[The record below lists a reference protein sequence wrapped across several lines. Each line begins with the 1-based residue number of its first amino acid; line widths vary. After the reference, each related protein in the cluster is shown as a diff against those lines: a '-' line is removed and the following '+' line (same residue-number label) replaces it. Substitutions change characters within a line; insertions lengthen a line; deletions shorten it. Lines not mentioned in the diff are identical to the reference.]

1 MLKSISAIIFKYCL
15 IFAYPT
21 LSKNSEHFFI
31 TKECLFNIFSI
42 SFKEWEDLFKE
53 YIYDPDK
60 IDAFYDKRKSEKNSI
75 AFAIL
80 LDSAVIGEIGLRHI
94 NEDSRQCEL
103 SIHLQNDAVKNKGYG
118 TKAELLAVQYAF
130 ENLNMEYVT
139 ADILIKNKRS
149 QHVAEKIGF
158 VLLGEEDGFKKYRL
172 NRKDWNKKW

>member
-1 MLKSISAIIFKYCL
+1 MALELVEMTRERMHEMYRNFETDPSV
-15 IFAYPT
+15 
-21 LSKNSEHFFI
+21 
-31 TKECLFNIFSI
+31 FSDM
-42 SFKEWEDLFKE
+42 SLFKE